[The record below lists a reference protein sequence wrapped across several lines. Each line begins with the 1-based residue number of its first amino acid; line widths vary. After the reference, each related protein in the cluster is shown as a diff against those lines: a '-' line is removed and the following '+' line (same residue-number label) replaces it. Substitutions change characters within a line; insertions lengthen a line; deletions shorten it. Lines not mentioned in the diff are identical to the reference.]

1 MGCLKCGKD
10 TKDENVFC
18 PQCLA
23 TMENYPV
30 KSDIHIQLPNHEAR
44 ELAKKNAKKKK
55 RAPSLEEQI
64 EILRTRNRRLAAIIV
79 LLVLMLFSFAACTS
93 PATPPADTDGTTAAP
108 TEGSTAGDATEPDTA
123 PDTETNGI
131 NRIPPRSIRNILQQS
146 ALGQ

>member
-1 MGCLKCGKD
+1 MWCLKCGKD

-79 LLVLMLFSFAACTS
+79 LLVLMLGAAAYYLLRNNHAPEIVENISKELGKNYTVES
-93 PATPPADTDGTTAAP
+93 P
-108 TEGSTAGDATEPDTA
+108 TE
-123 PDTETNGI
+123 
-131 NRIPPRSIRNILQQS
+131 
-146 ALGQ
+146 